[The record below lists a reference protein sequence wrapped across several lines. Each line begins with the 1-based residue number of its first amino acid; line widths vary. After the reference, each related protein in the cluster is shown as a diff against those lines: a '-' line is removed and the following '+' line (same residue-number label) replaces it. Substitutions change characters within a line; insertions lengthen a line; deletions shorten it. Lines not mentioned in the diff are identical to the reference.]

1 MHGSTLPPP
10 RSRWQLRESFMLQVG
25 QVLGKLHWY
34 EGREI
39 ELGEVWGRGR
49 NRAERSG
56 AAACH
61 LPCRLHWETI

>member
-1 MHGSTLPPP
+1 
-10 RSRWQLRESFMLQVG
+10 MLQVG